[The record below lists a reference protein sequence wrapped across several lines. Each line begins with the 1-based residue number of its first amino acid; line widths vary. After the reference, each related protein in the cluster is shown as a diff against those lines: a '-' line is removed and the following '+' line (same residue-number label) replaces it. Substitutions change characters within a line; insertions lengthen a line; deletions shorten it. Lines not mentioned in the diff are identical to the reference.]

1 MNSQSGAKGEKPG
14 VLGLCALLPAIALC
28 REVTGRCALRGR
40 EGSYEE
46 VDLRAADN
54 CVQLMSVHTL

>member
-1 MNSQSGAKGEKPG
+1 M
-14 VLGLCALLPAIALC
+14 LGLCALLPAIALC